1 MQGFRIYEQMKTPLD
16 AFPGYQQQRK
26 CSKLGGMSR
35 RSIVVT
41 GASSGI
47 GLATVRVLTSH
58 GFHVFGM
65 VRRQEDFHKLPSEC
79 TPLLMDVT
87 DEASIQRAFQEVSSV
102 LGTETLA
109 GLVNNAGI
117 AVHGPLA
124 YLPIDDFRRQLEVNL
139 VAPVRL
145 SQVFAPLL
153 GADRSRTG
161 PSGRIVNIS
170 SVSGKLAS
178 PFLGAYAA
186 SKFGLEAVSESMRRE
201 LLLHGIDV
209 IVVAPGAVVTPIWDK
224 AEATGIEQFRQT
236 EYATALERF
245 GQIFLTGGRQGFPPE
260 RVGEVIH
267 LALTV
272 ARPKA
277 RYAVVPHKFRGWI
290 LPKIVPARMVDR
302 YVGKLLGLTRTSGQ
316 GR

>member
-1 MQGFRIYEQMKTPLD
+1 
-16 AFPGYQQQRK
+16 
-26 CSKLGGMSR
+26 MSR

-47 GLATVRVLTSH
+47 GLATVRVLTGH
-58 GFHVFGM
+58 GFHVFGS
-65 VRRQEDFHKLPSEC
+65 VRRQEDFHMLQSEC

-87 DEASIQRAFQEVSSV
+87 DEASIQRAFEDVRST
-102 LGTETLA
+102 LGGETLA
-109 GLVNNAGI
+109 GLVNNAGV

-161 PSGRIVNIS
+161 PPGRIVNIS

-186 SKFGLEAVSESMRRE
+186 SKFGLEAISESMRRE

-224 AEATGIEQFRQT
+224 AEAIGIEQFRQT
-236 EYATALERF
+236 EYSTALKRF
-245 GQIFLTGGRQGFPPE
+245 AQIFLTQGRQGFPPE
-260 RVGEVIH
+260 RVGKVI
-267 LALTV
+267 LVALT
-272 ARPKA
+272 ASRPKA
-277 RYAVVPHKFRGWI
+277 RYAVVPHRFRGWI
-290 LPKIVPARMVDR
+290 LPKIVPVRMADR
-302 YVGKLLGLTRTSGQ
+302 YIGKLLGLMRHSGK